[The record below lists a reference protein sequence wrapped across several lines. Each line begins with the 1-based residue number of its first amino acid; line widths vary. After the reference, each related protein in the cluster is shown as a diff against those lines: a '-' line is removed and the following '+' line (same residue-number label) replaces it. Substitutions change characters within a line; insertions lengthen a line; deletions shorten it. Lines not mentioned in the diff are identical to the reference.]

1 MPACDEEINQK
12 VNALL
17 EAINVNG
24 EYLQA
29 PREVNVLFKAG
40 QLVVTVSFSGEFK
53 AEASFDA
60 TLTVDTPA
68 ADDRA

>member
-1 MPACDEEINQK
+1 MSVCDDEINQK

-24 EYLQA
+24 EYLTA

-40 QLVVTVSFSGEFK
+40 QLVVTVSFIGEFK
-53 AEASFDA
+53 AEASIDA
-60 TLTVDTPA
+60 TLNVNSPA
-68 ADDRA
+68 TDDKA